1 MPLLARRANG
11 HVERPVS
18 VFRVLRLRSAG
29 PVAAGLAEVRAVS
42 KVSFT
47 TVLAVV
53 LMAGLVFLAFKPEV
67 GRQAVNWIRSQFR
80 GGDAP
85 QVTPV
90 GYIPITPGR

>member
-1 MPLLARRANG
+1 
-11 HVERPVS
+11 
-18 VFRVLRLRSAG
+18 VFYASCAG
-29 PVAAGLAEVRAVS
+29 PVAVGSPARLAGVRAVS

-47 TVLAVV
+47 TLLAVA
-53 LMAGLVFLAFKPEV
+53 LMAGLVFLALKPEV
-67 GRQAVNWIRSQFR
+67 GRQAVNWIRSQFSG